1 MLLSFRNSLLRR
13 FNLITYCWLTMS
25 ERNINGCVQTL
36 FNLHCIQIKGL
47 TREERESRCDLVIA
61 LADRLQAIPDGNEH
75 GAKQAN
81 SDWGGASA
89 PNKNIKFDMSGSE
102 CFFFPF
108 MFLSYHKT
116 VHINEF
122 CFILLLLLE
131 EDMDDGFFQ
140 QSEES
145 SQFRQE
151 YEMRRKKQV
160 HEFYRLAFI
169 LPFDNEISNQL
180 NLCLYFRMRVLISY
194 QKVWMH

>member
-1 MLLSFRNSLLRR
+1 
-13 FNLITYCWLTMS
+13 
-25 ERNINGCVQTL
+25 
-36 FNLHCIQIKGL
+36 
-47 TREERESRCDLVIA
+47 
-61 LADRLQAIPDGNEH
+61 
-75 GAKQAN
+75 
-81 SDWGGASA
+81 
-89 PNKNIKFDMSGSE
+89 
-102 CFFFPF
+102 

-169 LPFDNEISNQL
+169 LPFDNEISN
-180 NLCLYFRMRVLISY
+180 
-194 QKVWMH
+194 